1 MYNLGYVP
9 GAWDLLHRGHL
20 ALLQRARA
28 QCITLV
34 VGVVSDDG
42 VAAYKRRPIQDEATR
57 LEIVRQLRLVDH
69 VVLQP
74 TTDPTPVLDAIRPDA
89 LFHGDDWDKLREGH
103 ETLDLLGIDY
113 VSLPY
118 TRGISTTDMIAAIV
132 ERGMAV
138 T

>member
-1 MYNLGYVP
+1 MYSIGYCP

-28 QCITLV
+28 QCVTLV

-42 VAAYKRRPIQDEATR
+42 VAAYKRRPVQDQDTR
-57 LEIVRQLRLVDH
+57 LEIIRELRMVDH
-69 VVLQP
+69 AFLQP
-74 TTDPTPVLDAIRPDA
+74 TTDPTEILNAMRPDA

-103 ETLDLLGIDY
+103 ETLELLGIDY

-118 TRGISTTDMIAAIV
+118 THGISTTETIAAV
-132 ERGMAV
+132 RAMAV